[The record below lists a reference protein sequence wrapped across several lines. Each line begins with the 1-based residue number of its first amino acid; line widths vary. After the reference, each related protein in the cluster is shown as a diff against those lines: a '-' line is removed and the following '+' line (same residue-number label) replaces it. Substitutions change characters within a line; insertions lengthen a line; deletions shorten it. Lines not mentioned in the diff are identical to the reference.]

1 MDAYEWQEAAARWTV
16 TGVARHDGGAAPPVI
31 ARAQGP
37 VIHDTQ
43 GRRYLDFGAI
53 PTGAVLGHNHPRYVT
68 AVRQGLQVIGS
79 DVFLDG
85 DALRLH
91 RRLGEILAP
100 PLQKSILAPRG
111 EATRLAAGIAQA
123 VTGATGLMAVCPAPD
138 GVLRFFHPAAAI
150 QAQAPI
156 VPIAPNTPIAP
167 MAPLARPAGEAAR
180 ACPDPAQCVCG
191 KSPGERPCPWVAFDT
206 ALQAC
211 KRKPAG
217 LLMAPFAG
225 GAFGGGYGCARLLRR
240 LCHQHGMLLVVDESA
255 TGYGRTGR
263 MWGHQHDDIVPDI
276 LITSASF
283 GAGLSIDA
291 VCVPPDIAEQAASS
305 RVPLHEAP
313 YGALDLG
320 WHDPVACA
328 AAVTAI
334 DIVQDED
341 LVARAAAIGEHLKLR
356 LGAMALD
363 KRLIGAVY
371 GRGTLFTMELTA
383 GGNPGI
389 SARALARTFTCA
401 CRDEGLLLPAPAIDA
416 AGGVIHL
423 APPMVTTITQLDEGL
438 DIVDQV
444 LREMNDSV
452 GAATGSGQDALQP
465 GQHQLAQ

>member
-1 MDAYEWQEAAARWTV
+1 MDAYEWQEAAERWTV
-16 TGVARHDGGAAPPVI
+16 TGVARRSGAGEPPVI

-37 VIHDTQ
+37 VIHDTL

-53 PTGAVLGHNHPRYVT
+53 PSGAVLGHNHPRYVT
-68 AVRQGLQVIGS
+68 AIRQGLQVIGS
-79 DVFLDG
+79 DAFLDG

-111 EATRLAAGIAQA
+111 VATRLAAGIAQT
-123 VTGATGLMAVCPAPD
+123 VTGAAGLMWVRPAPD
-138 GVLRFFHPAAAI
+138 GVLRFFHPAAAVP
-150 QAQAPI
+150 AQAPI
-156 VPIAPNTPIAP
+156 PPLVPMVSPA
-167 MAPLARPAGEAAR
+167 AGEAAR

-191 KSPGERPCPWVAFDT
+191 KSPGERPCPWVAFET

-211 KRKPAG
+211 ERKPAG

-225 GAFGGGYGCARLLRR
+225 GAFGPGHGCARLLRR
-240 LCHQHGMLLVVDESA
+240 LCHQHGMLLVVDECA

-276 LITSASF
+276 LIASARF

-291 VCVPPDIAEQAASS
+291 VCVPPDIAEQAATSS
-305 RVPLHEAP
+305 PEVLR
-313 YGALDLG
+313 GALDAG

-356 LGAMALD
+356 LDAMALD

-371 GRGTLFTMELTA
+371 GRGTLFTIELT
-383 GGNPGI
+383 PGDKTGV
-389 SARALARTFTCA
+389 SARALARTFARA
-401 CRDEGLLLPAPAIDA
+401 CHDEGLLLPAPAIDA
-416 AGGVIHL
+416 ADGAIHL
-423 APPMVTTITQLDEGL
+423 APPMVTTITQIDEGL

-452 GAATGSGQDALQP
+452 VADTGSGQDALQP